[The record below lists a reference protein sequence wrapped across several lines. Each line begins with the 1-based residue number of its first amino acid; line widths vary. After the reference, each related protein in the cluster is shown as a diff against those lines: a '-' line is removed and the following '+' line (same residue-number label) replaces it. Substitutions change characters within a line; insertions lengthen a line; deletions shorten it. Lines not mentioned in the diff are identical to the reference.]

1 MTPMNEGAKN
11 HRSFW
16 NDFMGF
22 FRVFV
27 AVSALLA
34 SSTLASADNALIAIA
49 ANFAD
54 AAKEIETAFEADGKH
69 QIDIT
74 TGATGKLYAQIK
86 ADAPFDA
93 LLSADQKTPKKLV
106 DESLG
111 VAGSAFTYGV
121 GKLALYSADA
131 KLLANEDGAKF
142 LAEGTF
148 RHLAIANPEL
158 APYGAAGD
166 AFLKNLFLKER
177 IQDRLVTGENIGQ
190 TFTMVQTGA
199 AELGFVA
206 YSQVLKDG
214 QAGSFWLVPHS
225 TYPAIKQDAVL
236 LKHGEN
242 NETAKAFL
250 AFLKTDTALA
260 IMKTHGYDQQ

>member
-1 MTPMNEGAKN
+1 MRVRRFILAGFAIGASLLSVLSQAN
-11 HRSFW
+11 AETAL
-16 NDFMGF
+16 
-22 FRVFV
+22 V
-27 AVSALLA
+27 AV
-34 SSTLASADNALIAIA
+34 A

-54 AAKEIETAFEADGKH
+54 AAKEVETAFEADGKH

-86 ADAPFDA
+86 EGAPFDA
-93 LLSADQKTPKKLV
+93 FLSADQKTPKKLV

-111 VAGSAFTYGV
+111 VADSAFTYGV

-131 KLLANEDGAKF
+131 KLLADQDGAKV
-142 LAEGTF
+142 LTDGTF
-148 RHLAIANPEL
+148 KHLAIANPEL
-158 APYGAAGD
+158 APYGAAAD
-166 AFLKNLFLKER
+166 AFLKSLFLKDR
-177 IQDRLVTGENIGQ
+177 VADRLVTGENIGQ

-206 YSQVLKDG
+206 FSQVLKEG
-214 QAGSFWLVPHS
+214 HAGSFWLVPQS

-242 NETAKAFL
+242 NEAAKAFL
-250 AFLKTDTALA
+250 AFLKMDTALA
-260 IMKTHGYDQQ
+260 IMKTHGYDQK